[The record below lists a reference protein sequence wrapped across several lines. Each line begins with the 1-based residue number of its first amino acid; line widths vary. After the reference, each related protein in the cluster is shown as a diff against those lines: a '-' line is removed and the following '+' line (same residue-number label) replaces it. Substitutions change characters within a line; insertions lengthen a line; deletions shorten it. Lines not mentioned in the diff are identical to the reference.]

1 MRDPVS
7 LSGEGLWITP
17 LFIPETMQ
25 RSYGFITCY
34 EKFTFRD
41 NLGLPALKRAVPLP
55 KYESRFPTAHAFLR
69 VRKRDYACQR
79 RIMMDLNKFT
89 ERSRGFIQAA
99 QTIAMRE
106 SHQRLTPEHLLK
118 ALMDDSEGLAANLI
132 RRSGGDPARVAQAND
147 AAVAKIPQVQGDA
160 GQTYMD
166 QQTGKVLA
174 EAEKLA
180 TKAKDSFV
188 PVERL
193 LQALALVKSAAK
205 EALEAGDVSAQTLN
219 EAINDI
225 RKGRTADT
233 ASAEDTYEALEKYAR
248 DLTAAAEEGKIDP
261 IIGRDDE
268 IRRAMQVL
276 SRRTKNNPV
285 LIGEPGVG
293 KTAIAEGLALRIV
306 NGDVPESLADK
317 RLLSLDM
324 GALIAGAKYRGEFE
338 ERLKSVL
345 NEVTA
350 ASGEIILFI
359 DEMHTLIGAGKGDG
373 AMDAANLIKPALARG
388 ELHCIGATT
397 LDEYR
402 KHVEKDAALARRFQP
417 IVIAEPTVEDTVSI
431 LRGIKE
437 KYELHHGV
445 RISDSA
451 LVAAATLSNRYIT
464 DRFLPDKAID
474 LMDEAASR
482 LRMEVDSKPEELD
495 ALDREI
501 LQKQIEA
508 EALKKEDDTA
518 SKDRLEKLEKE
529 LADLQDRSAEMT
541 AKWQAERDKLAGA
554 RDIKEKLDRARI
566 DLDHAKRAG
575 DLAKAGELSY
585 GVIPALEKQLVEAEQ
600 SESDGVMVE
609 EAVRP
614 EQIAQVVERWTGIPV
629 AKMLE
634 GEREKLLG
642 MEAGLHKRVVGQN
655 TAVKAVANAVRRAR
669 AGLNDENRP
678 LGSFLFL
685 GPTGV
690 GKTELTKAV
699 AEFLFDDDNAMVRID
714 MSEFME
720 KHSVSRLIGAP
731 PGYVG
736 YDEGGVLTEAVR
748 RRPYQVVLFDEVEK
762 AHPDVFN
769 VLLQVLDDGVLTDGQ
784 GHRVDFKQ
792 TLIILTSNL
801 GSQAL
806 SHLPEGADPAEAKRS
821 VNEAVRA
828 HFRPEFLNRLDEIVI
843 FDRLSR
849 DNMTG
854 IVEVQLER
862 LRMRLA
868 RRKITLD
875 LGEDAKKW
883 LADEG
888 YDPVFGAR
896 PLKRVLQRTIQDPLA
911 EMLLAG
917 DVTDDSTVS
926 VTVGPEGLI
935 IGDRVGSTKQQ
946 PPEDAVVH

>member
-1 MRDPVS
+1 
-7 LSGEGLWITP
+7 
-17 LFIPETMQ
+17 
-25 RSYGFITCY
+25 
-34 EKFTFRD
+34 
-41 NLGLPALKRAVPLP
+41 
-55 KYESRFPTAHAFLR
+55 
-69 VRKRDYACQR
+69 
-79 RIMMDLNKFT
+79 MDFEKFT
-89 ERSRGFIQAA
+89 ERSRGFVQAA

-106 SHQRLTPEHLLK
+106 SHQKLAPEHILK
-118 ALMDDSEGLAANLI
+118 ALMDDDQGLASNLI
-132 RRSGGDPARVAQAND
+132 KRAGGEPARVVQALD
-147 AAVAKIPQVQGDA
+147 IAISKIPVVTGDA

-180 TKAKDSFV
+180 KKAGDSFV
-188 PVERL
+188 PVERIL
-193 LQALALVKSAAK
+193 TALAMVKSPAK
-205 EALEAGDVSAQTLN
+205 EALEAGGISAQKLN
-219 EAINDI
+219 EAINDV
-225 RKGRTADT
+225 RKGRTADS

-248 DLTAAAEEGKIDP
+248 DLTRAADEGKIDP

-345 NEVTA
+345 NEVTDA
-350 ASGEIILFI
+350 AGEIILFI
-359 DEMHTLIGAGKGDG
+359 DEMHTLIGAGKSDG

-417 IVIAEPTVEDTVSI
+417 IVVQEPTVEDTISI

-451 LVAAATLSNRYIT
+451 LVTAATLSHRYIT

-508 EALKKEDDTA
+508 EALKKEDDVA

-529 LADLQDRSAEMT
+529 LSDLQERSREMT
-541 AKWQAERDKLAGA
+541 AQWQAERDKLAGA
-554 RDIKEKLDRARI
+554 RDLKEQLDRARI
-566 DLDHAKRAG
+566 ELDHAKREG

-585 GVIPALEKQLVEAEQ
+585 GVIPGLEKQLAEAE
-600 SESDGVMVE
+600 SAEADGVMVE

-614 EQIAQVVERWTGIPV
+614 EQIAQVVERWTGIPT

-642 MEAGLHKRVVGQN
+642 MEENLHRRVIGQN
-655 TAVKAVANAVRRAR
+655 QAVKAVANAVRRAR

-699 AEFLFDDDNAMVRID
+699 AEFLFDDDSAMVRID

-720 KHSVSRLIGAP
+720 KHSVARLIGAP

-736 YDEGGVLTEAVR
+736 YDEGGVLTESVR

-784 GHRVDFKQ
+784 GRTVDFKQ

-801 GSQAL
+801 GAQAL
-806 SHLPEGADPAEAKRS
+806 SQLPDGADASDAKRD
-821 VNEAVRA
+821 VMDAVRA
-828 HFRPEFLNRLDEIVI
+828 HFRPEFLNRLDETII
-843 FDRLSR
+843 FDRLKR
-849 DNMTG
+849 EDMAG
-854 IVEVQLER
+854 IVTIQMGR
-862 LRMRLA
+862 LLKRLA
-868 RRKITLD
+868 ARKITLD
-875 LGEDAKKW
+875 LDDAARKW

-896 PLKRVLQRTIQDPLA
+896 PLKRVIQRALQDPLA
-911 EMLLAG
+911 EALLAG
-917 DVTDDSTVS
+917 DILDGSTVPVS
-926 VTVGPEGLI
+926 AGTEGLI
-935 IGDRVGSTKQQ
+935 IGDRVGSTKRQ